1 MSAAPQPT
9 LKTNVLRLLET
20 SGIPFQWHEF
30 DVSDGKLDAR
40 TCAERIGAL
49 PDQVFKTLVTTGAVP
64 RTYFVF
70 VIPATGELDLKK
82 AARACGQKYVEML
95 PQKELLPLTGYVHG
109 GCSPIGQKKLFP
121 TYLDETAQLF
131 ERIYVSGGHVGL
143 NVEVPPDALRE
154 FVHAQYADLTK

>member
-1 MSAAPQPT
+1 MMNPSQPSV
-9 LKTNVLRLLET
+9 KTNVLRLLET
-20 SGIPFQWHEF
+20 SDIPFQWHEF

-40 TCAERIGAL
+40 TCAERVGAS
-49 PDQVFKTLVTTGAVP
+49 PDQVFKTLVTCGATP
-64 RTYFVF
+64 RTHFVF

-109 GCSPIGQKKLFP
+109 GCSPIGQKKLLP

-131 ERIYVSGGHVGL
+131 DRIYVSGGHVGL
-143 NVEVPPDALRE
+143 NVELPPDALRK
-154 FVHAQYADLTK
+154 FVHAEYADLTK